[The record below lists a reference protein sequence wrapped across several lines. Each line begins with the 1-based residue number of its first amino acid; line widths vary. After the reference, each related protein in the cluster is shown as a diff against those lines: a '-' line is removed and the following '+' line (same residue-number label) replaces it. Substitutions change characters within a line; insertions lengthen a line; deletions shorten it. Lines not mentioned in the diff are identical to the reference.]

1 MKKKR
6 SKSLVQGTLL
16 LTGAGALCKV
26 LGMVYRIHLGNLL
39 GTQGMGGYQLVYS
52 VYSML
57 LMAASGGISVA
68 LSAVVA
74 GQLAGHRPEEAG
86 AYFRAARG
94 LTVLLGLA
102 FGAASYALSA
112 ALARWVGMPAAE
124 GSLKIAA
131 PAILFAAVSAAYRGY
146 YQGAQD
152 MRPAA
157 VSQIVE
163 QVVKM
168 LAGAYFARRWSLRGT
183 AYGVA
188 GAMFGVSISECV
200 GLLWMRLCGRI
211 PRGTRGGDRRRV
223 GELLRRAVPVT
234 LAAAVFPA
242 LGSVDSMLSLA
253 MLSRAGYSE
262 AQASAL
268 YGLYSGFVLPVVHLP
283 GILAA
288 AVSMSLIPALAAAIA
303 NDRKDLQR
311 RQYSFG
317 LKAAGVLGIP
327 ASLLFWGF
335 AQEILR
341 ALYPHLDGA
350 ELTQAAELFRLMAP
364 CALFAMA
371 AQITGGMLQ
380 GMGRM
385 NRPVAHLCVGAAAK
399 IALEAV
405 LLRNAA
411 VHIRGAAIGS
421 TLCYGVA
428 ALWNLADVLR
438 LGCGEYHFLDCCAK
452 PLACSAAMLAAM
464 RLVYPR
470 LLGGGVRWALVG
482 AGALG
487 AAVYAAGIWACR
499 AVTRRDF
506 ADPAPEAGLLARGLC
521 LL

>member
-6 SKSLVQGTLL
+6 LKSMVQGTLL

-39 GTQGMGGYQLVYS
+39 GTQGMGGYQLAYS

-57 LMAASGGISVA
+57 LMAASGGVSMA

-74 GQLAGHRPEEAG
+74 GQLAGRRPEEAE
-86 AYFRAARG
+86 AYFRTARG
-94 LTVLLGLA
+94 LTALLGLA
-102 FGAASYALSA
+102 FGIASYALSA

-157 VSQIVE
+157 ASQIVE

-168 LAGAYFARRWSLRGT
+168 LAGAYFAKRWSLRGT

-200 GLLWMRLCGRI
+200 GLLWMRLCGHI
-211 PRGTRGGDRRRV
+211 PRGTRGGGRRRV

-253 MLSRAGYSE
+253 MLARAGYSE

-268 YGLYSGFVLPVVHLP
+268 YGLYSGFVLPIVHLP
-283 GILAA
+283 GILSA
-288 AVSMSLIPALAAAIA
+288 AVSMNLVPALAAAIA

-327 ASLLFWGF
+327 AAVLFWSF
-335 AQEILR
+335 AEEILC
-341 ALYPHLDGA
+341 ALYPHLVGA
-350 ELTQAAELFRLMAP
+350 ELAQATGLFRLMAP
-364 CALFAMA
+364 CALFVMA
-371 AQITGGMLQ
+371 AQVTGGMLQ
-380 GMGRM
+380 GMGRVK
-385 NRPVAHLCVGAAAK
+385 RPMVHLCLGAAGK
-399 IALEAV
+399 IVLEAA
-405 LLRNAA
+405 LMCDPA

-428 ALWNLADVLR
+428 ALWNLTDVLR

-452 PLACSAAMLAAM
+452 PLACSAAMLAVI
-464 RLVYPR
+464 RLAYPR
-470 LLGGGVRWALVG
+470 LLGGGARWALVG
-482 AGALG
+482 AGTLG
-487 AAVYAAGIWACR
+487 AAVYAAGIWLCR

-506 ADPAPEAGLLARGLC
+506 AQSAPETWGRFC